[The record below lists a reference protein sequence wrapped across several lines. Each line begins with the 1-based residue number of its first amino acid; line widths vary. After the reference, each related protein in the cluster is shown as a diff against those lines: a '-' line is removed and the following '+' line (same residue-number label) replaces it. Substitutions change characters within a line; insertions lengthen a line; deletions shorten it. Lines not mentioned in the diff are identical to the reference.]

1 MKKIGNLGDQM
12 NIERYRCFG
21 ATALSGNHA
30 VVVSGPELSG
40 WSLEDRQQFTIE
52 EHAHACVFVE
62 TDGSASGQLT
72 LDFYYP
78 HARSPLCLHASLAAA
93 DHIWKTGR
101 NEGVLLLTS
110 SMKKQAL
117 AFDKAG
123 DNIFVSVDIQQSDF
137 PDAPI
142 SHAAKLL
149 RCEAGL
155 IVSPPSVNSIGSPKL
170 LVEVA
175 GEDILYSLR
184 PDLES
189 ITEWGRA
196 NGVNGCFAYAR
207 MGDSPNQYAG
217 RNFNHL
223 DSTLEDAATSVAAG
237 ALSVRLN
244 ADITVHQGHNLDNPC
259 VIRASRAA
267 GKIRVGGRVAISRP
281 G

>member
-1 MKKIGNLGDQM
+1 M

-21 ATALSGNHA
+21 ATALSGNDA

-52 EHAHACVFVE
+52 ENAHACVFL
-62 TDGSASGQLT
+62 DADDPASGQFT

-93 DHIWKTGR
+93 DHIWETGQ

-110 SMKKQAL
+110 SMKKQPL
-117 AFDKAG
+117 AFDRAD
-123 DNIFVSVDIQQSDF
+123 DNIFVSVDIQQSDS
-137 PDAPI
+137 PDVPV
-142 SHAAKLL
+142 SDAAKLL

-155 IVSPPSVNSIGSPKL
+155 IVSPPNVASVGSPKL
-170 LVEVA
+170 LVKVA
-175 GEDILYSLR
+175 SEDILYALR
-184 PDLES
+184 PDLEG
-189 ITEWGRA
+189 ITEWGRT
-196 NGVNGCFAYAR
+196 NGVNGCFAYTR
-207 MGDSPNQYAG
+207 MGTSQNQYAG

-223 DSTLEDAATSVAAG
+223 DATLEDAATGVAAG

-244 ADITVHQGHNLDNPC
+244 ADITVYQGRNLDNPC

-267 GKIRVGGRVAISRP
+267 GKIRVGGRVAMA
-281 G
+281 